1 MNDIRRTIYIVCGTL
16 CVALG
21 VVGMVVPLLPT
32 TGPLLLA
39 AFFYSR
45 SSPRFYHW
53 LLHNR
58 WFGAYI
64 KNYREGRGIP
74 LRSKVVTLAILWVT
88 IGSSIALLD
97 LWWVRLLLLAVAA
110 GVTIHLVMLKTFR
123 PESGAPVGDLDLNE
137 LQQ

>member
-1 MNDIRRTIYIVCGTL
+1 MNDIRKLIYIACGTL

-21 VVGMVVPLLPT
+21 VLGIFVPLLPT

-53 LLHNR
+53 LLYNR

-64 KNYREGRGIP
+64 KNYRAGHGIP
-74 LRSKVVTLAILWVT
+74 IRSKVITLLTLWVT
-88 IGSSIALLD
+88 IGASMFLIPS
-97 LWWVRLLLLAVAA
+97 WWVKLLLLAVAV
-110 GVTIHLVMLKTFR
+110 GVTIHILAIKTYRPASAQVSDLKSD
-123 PESGAPVGDLDLNE
+123 P
-137 LQQ
+137 QQ